1 MIKAITILLLTIVI
15 SLHGQQLHQIYNT
28 QEIDSLVKIEKLR
41 ESSAGYYYSYISE
54 YEKAWNTY
62 DMAMSWGIDSLD
74 LSELSTEPAITHIVE
89 MAKESRIVIISES
102 HIKPQH
108 RVFASQI
115 IDTLYHH
122 GYRFLGMETLTHNPE
137 DASTFYDTE
146 LSTRGYPLNGPI
158 TGTYTKEPTMAHLLR
173 KALEQGYTPFA
184 YERVNKIGG
193 KDRDEIQADNIIK
206 YLEDKPDAKIILVV
220 GYYHAVESNLSKRG
234 NAHWLAYYLKTKMGI
249 DPLTIYQDN
258 FTEKR
263 IYPQH
268 EVLDRQNMTEPQVW
282 VDNGKLA
289 SITPHVDIEIIHP
302 KTEHLYGRPNWLGV
316 DRKNIPLQ
324 HLDELGYP
332 TMVKAYFHNEYPNGV
347 PIDMFEVHNSLDTKQ
362 LLLPKGVFKVVY
374 EGPRDTIQ
382 SDIIYD

>member
-1 MIKAITILLLTIVI
+1 MIKAITILLLTIGM

-74 LSELSTEPAITHIVE
+74 LSELSSEPAIPHIVK
-89 MAKESRIVIISES
+89 MAKDSRIVIISES

-108 RVFASQI
+108 RVFASKI

-122 GYRFLGMETLTHNPE
+122 GFNFLGMETLTHNPE
-137 DASTFYDTE
+137 DALTFYDTE

-173 KALEQGYTPFA
+173 KALKQGYTPFA
-184 YERVNKIGG
+184 YERVNKIEG

-206 YLEDKPDAKIILVV
+206 YLEDKPDAKVILVV

-263 IYPQH
+263 IYPQN
-268 EVLDRQNMTEPQVW
+268 EVLDKQNMTEPQVW
-282 VDNGKLA
+282 VDNGKLV

-302 KTEHLYGRPNWLGV
+302 KTEYLYGRPNWLGV

-324 HLDELGYP
+324 HLDELGFP
-332 TMVKAYFHNEYPNGV
+332 TMVKAYFYNEYPNGV